1 MGIEN
6 FIEDLKAKSI
16 NPLLK
21 DQAVKYTEAALT
33 RYQDDIGREL
43 TPDELQF
50 AASKLTPD
58 RINSGAYA
66 KKAIADA
73 IQSIPIAGKTIAAG
87 LKSAAEIPALMLEAP
102 KALYGASKAIPSPA
116 ELMMDTFA
124 GRERVKRELDPVSQG
139 LAQTGQFIQDLASD
153 VTGIQEGQGFQDLPT
168 GLGTV
173 VGLLGGGSIY
183 AKAFGAASE
192 GALAANIF
200 KDLTAKGIAGT
211 AAREATKKVIAQA
224 GTKRFIAGAAA
235 NTIAGSPL
243 SLSASMDEEGNINLK
258 DLALNLAIDT
268 TFGGAIEGI
277 GAALTKNYGKQALRE
292 AGRMAQGQEG
302 FIFRGNSK
310 ESLKGIAETKRAFN
324 RRNVEAYKAKGAN
337 EARAA
342 EEAKAAAALKYEKI
356 ESDLMQAR
364 SLTEQRQGQ
373 LAEEQTRLG
382 LKEETRQNVS
392 TLNEMYEAEKQT
404 AFKQID
410 TEQDKLVS
418 EIQRESEQ
426 KTKNLL
432 KQKADIDKQER
443 TLTKPFDLEE
453 KNLAKQQK
461 QVNDSYQ
468 RAKKQAETEPVEIT
482 ETPETV
488 SQETA
493 TAPQRNYEEE
503 FNLFQKETNTKYESL
518 KTQLEESRQTKI
530 AELDIKFKQKQESYA
545 REIEQTKAEYSK
557 SLDEINNL
565 PDSVSKEKKAK
576 RVKQYFENRLQ
587 SLERNNQKLEGQ
599 YSQAVKQTE
608 EQVASK
614 LTASQADFEKS
625 LKAKQTE
632 LAEQQLNKLD
642 PTYKISFN
650 KFQKDLSSEVKTKV
664 ENIKVFITKK
674 IDALK
679 LELQKLEEAS
689 EEADIAYNKI
699 KRDFLQEG
707 ALEKFDETEKIIT
720 ATKKRLDASKKLYAQ
735 KLKEINETANRQIE
749 VVKTKA
755 EQQLKA
761 QEDKVN
767 ALKQKRRDK
776 RSKSGESLTQ
786 EELNAIP
793 SIKTANIA
801 LGKYKYQVKEA
812 TQKKIANIKSFAKE
826 KIGKLESGLKE
837 EKANLESLLQQ
848 KESLKPILDNP
859 SLKKAE
865 EQRNKIQEQLNKFK
879 NKTYP
884 EKLKKLQETVAK
896 QIETVKTKQQQALEA
911 KQAEINQ
918 LKADVETKRL
928 QDIELQK
935 QQLKEQRLK
944 ALDDEYNAARS
955 DVDTRLSVTN
965 ANRNQAV
972 SDFQAKKQAL
982 LEQQQ
987 KLEQEVKDKIDYLNR
1002 RREALKKQKEVAL
1015 NRQFKKDALRE
1026 YREKMGIETPVLRNA
1041 DDIEIDRMIAKEEL
1055 DQIDSQLAKLKA
1067 ERNPIIET
1075 EEKTISRAELEKEAL
1090 NDMYKAMY
1098 RHPALIA
1105 KMKSEVG
1112 KAEVEN
1118 TGAFISDASVEM
1130 PTATKKPK
1138 NKIIQT
1144 AENAGNLW
1152 NTLVQPIIS
1161 ALRDI
1166 NPSLAGQLRKF
1177 EFASSKIANK
1187 HLSQAM
1193 PLFSKLGKLLSK
1205 NEKKIF
1211 NSYLIKGDHDAIM
1224 AFLSKIDKEGR
1235 QFKELPP
1242 IFKVPLKFLEAEDTA
1257 RDFEKLINKPLT
1269 ELYETGVRPVLD
1281 DLYAQQTEA
1290 GLEVGFIENYFPT
1303 SVKKDSVET
1312 WRSLFDLD
1320 KITDDLKADPATRTE
1335 YDTALAKERKK
1346 LGRELEELERIEF
1359 TNKFLRGYGGVGST
1373 PTLSNRKPRSGLAQQ
1388 MEGIIFKDAKGN
1400 ERFLSDLY
1408 EDPATVLENYINR
1421 STFDI
1426 ESRKFF
1432 GRADGAD
1439 LTTSVGA
1446 FTDSLRQNNE
1456 ISSEQVVKVKDLLTA
1471 RFVNGPK
1478 KPANFARLAKD
1489 GALLTALNDI
1499 QSTITQATELGT
1511 SAYRNGILNTI
1522 KGLGQSFDPETV
1534 KTLDLGIA
1542 RIGADY
1548 ADNPSVVRKVV
1559 DFALK
1564 INGFRA
1570 ANKLMQETQ
1579 LNAGFNYF
1587 KNVFT
1592 KEKGAK
1598 FDKEYSYLKSM
1609 FGVDEADRMVQ
1620 AFRTKDL
1627 KEAYDDDSIGLALFE
1642 RLSGTQV
1649 LSLSDMPAGYLQAP
1663 DLRFFYALKSFS
1675 LKMLQFTKDEV
1686 YSGMA
1691 NGIKSIATK
1700 GLNKQNTKQLGESLR
1715 NAIALSVLVGGS
1727 NYGINYFKDIIKGKT
1742 SEEYQSL
1749 EERAVEAAFQTFIP
1763 IVNPYMFYKL
1773 DKQGLAAGFG
1783 SFIMP
1788 AAPWLDALD
1797 ADVKEYRKAVDTGE
1811 EYNPFL
1817 SRILVNN
1824 IPIAG
1829 KTLYAWSP
1837 AGRKQYENAIEAK
1850 QKDRAAKEK
1859 KLREKQLAELR
1870 GY

>member
-73 IQSIPIAGKTIAAG
+73 IRSVPIAGKTIAAG
-87 LKSAAEIPALMLEAP
+87 IKSAAEIPALMLEAP

-310 ESLKGIAETKRAFN
+310 ESLKGIAETNRAFN
-324 RRNVEAYKAKGAN
+324 RRNVETYKAKGAN

-488 SQETA
+488 PQETA

-650 KFQKDLSSEVKTKV
+650 KFQKDLSSEVKTK
-664 ENIKVFITKK
+664 IT
-674 IDALK
+674 
-679 LELQKLEEAS
+679 
-689 EEADIAYNKI
+689 N
-699 KRDFLQEG
+699 
-707 ALEKFDETEKIIT
+707 
-720 ATKKRLDASKKLYAQ
+720 
-735 KLKEINETANRQIE
+735 
-749 VVKTKA
+749 
-755 EQQLKA
+755 
-761 QEDKVN
+761 
-767 ALKQKRRDK
+767 
-776 RSKSGESLTQ
+776 
-786 EELNAIP
+786 
-793 SIKTANIA
+793 IKTA
-801 LGKYKYQVKEA
+801 
-812 TQKKIANIKSFAKE
+812 AKE
-826 KIGKLESGLKE
+826 KAVKF
-837 EKANLESLLQQ
+837 
-848 KESLKPILDNP
+848 
-859 SLKKAE
+859 
-865 EQRNKIQEQLNKFK
+865 QEQLANAQKGYDDFLARQASLGSYKNEPARRAAEGRAAKAKAKFE
-879 NKTYP
+879 NY
-884 EKLKKLQETVAK
+884 KKLHAEKIAQLKETVAK

-965 ANRNQAV
+965 ANRNQAI
-972 SDFQAKKQAL
+972 SEFQAKKQAL

-1055 DQIDSQLAKLKA
+1055 DQIDAQLAKLKA

-1075 EEKTISRAELEKEAL
+1075 EKKTISRAESEKEAL

-1105 KMKSEVG
+1105 EMKSEVG

-1118 TGAFISDASVEM
+1118 AGAFISDASVKM

-1152 NTLVQPIIS
+1152 NTLVQPIVS

-1242 IFKVPLKFLEAEDTA
+1242 IFKAPLKFLEAEDTA

-1320 KITDDLKADPATRTE
+1320 KITDDLKADPTTRTE

-1620 AFRTKDL
+1620 AFRTKNL

-1663 DLRFFYALKSFS
+1663 DARFFYALKSFS

-1686 YSGMA
+1686 YSDMA

-1749 EERAVEAAFQTFIP
+1749 EERTVEAAFQTFIP

-1837 AGRKQYENAIEAK
+1837 AGRQQYENAIEAK

>member
-1 MGIEN
+1 M
-6 FIEDLKAKSI
+6 DLVESINKIKAKTVD
-16 NPLLK
+16 PLLE
-21 DQAVKYTEAALT
+21 DQAIKYLAGKVQKGQINESNVN
-33 RYQDDIGREL
+33 EVV
-43 TPDELQF
+43 
-50 AASKLTPD
+50 SK
-58 RINSGAYA
+58 INSGHIESGGFA
-66 KKAIADA
+66 KEAIADA
-73 IQSIPIAGKTIAAG
+73 IRSVPTALYGENPKGLSQVVGKTIASAIPSAI
-87 LKSAAEIPALMLEAP
+87 KSAAEIPALMLEVPEAV
-102 KALYGASKAIPSPA
+102 KSLSSFGGRKGVKQALGGAD
-116 ELMMDTFA
+116 LA
-124 GRERVKRELDPVSQG
+124 GG
-139 LAQTGQFIQDLASD
+139 LAQAGKFTRDLASD
-153 VTGIQEGQGFQDLPT
+153 VTGIQDGQGFQDLPT
-168 GLGTV
+168 GIGTV
-173 VGLLGGGSIY
+173 AGGLIG
-183 AKAFGAASE
+183 GAAYFKAIGAATE

-200 KDLTAKGIAGT
+200 KDLTAKGIAKT
-211 AAREATKKVIAQA
+211 AAQA
-224 GTKRFIAGAAA
+224 GAKRFIAGTAA

-243 SLSASMDEEGNINLK
+243 SLAASMDEEGNINPK

-268 TFGGAIEGI
+268 AFGGVIEGA

-310 ESLKGIAETKRAFN
+310 ESLKGIAETNRAFN
-324 RRNVEAYKAKGAN
+324 RRNVETYKAKGAN

-488 SQETA
+488 PQETA

-650 KFQKDLSSEVKTKV
+650 KFQKDLSSEVKTK
-664 ENIKVFITKK
+664 IT
-674 IDALK
+674 
-679 LELQKLEEAS
+679 
-689 EEADIAYNKI
+689 N
-699 KRDFLQEG
+699 
-707 ALEKFDETEKIIT
+707 
-720 ATKKRLDASKKLYAQ
+720 
-735 KLKEINETANRQIE
+735 
-749 VVKTKA
+749 
-755 EQQLKA
+755 
-761 QEDKVN
+761 
-767 ALKQKRRDK
+767 
-776 RSKSGESLTQ
+776 
-786 EELNAIP
+786 
-793 SIKTANIA
+793 IKTA
-801 LGKYKYQVKEA
+801 
-812 TQKKIANIKSFAKE
+812 AKE
-826 KIGKLESGLKE
+826 KAVKF
-837 EKANLESLLQQ
+837 
-848 KESLKPILDNP
+848 
-859 SLKKAE
+859 
-865 EQRNKIQEQLNKFK
+865 QEQLANAQKGYDDFLARQASLGSYKNEPARRAAEGRAAKAKAKFE
-879 NKTYP
+879 NY
-884 EKLKKLQETVAK
+884 KKLHAEKIAQLKETVAK

-965 ANRNQAV
+965 ANRNQAI
-972 SDFQAKKQAL
+972 SEFQAKKQAL

-1041 DDIEIDRMIAKEEL
+1041 DDIEVDRMIAKEEL
-1055 DQIDSQLAKLKA
+1055 DQIDAQLAKLKA

-1075 EEKTISRAELEKEAL
+1075 EEKTISRAESEKEAL

-1105 KMKSEVG
+1105 EMKSEVG

-1118 TGAFISDASVEM
+1118 AGAFISDASVKM

-1177 EFASSKIANK
+1177 EFSSSKIANK

-1242 IFKVPLKFLEAEDTA
+1242 IFKAPLKFLEAEDTA

-1320 KITDDLKADPATRTE
+1320 KITDDLKADPTTRTE

-1620 AFRTKDL
+1620 AFRTKNL

-1749 EERAVEAAFQTFIP
+1749 EERTVEAAFQTFIP

-1837 AGRKQYENAIEAK
+1837 AGRQQYENAIEAK